1 MNPAKTND
9 KEMGPNEIE
18 DAKKAIEDDTPLGE
32 GCNTSKPS
40 TKNNTFRILVVIIVK
55 NFS

>member
-1 MNPAKTND
+1 
-9 KEMGPNEIE
+9 MGPNEIE

-55 NFS
+55 NFSQVFDFICL